1 MLKDHLIIVKKPDLE
16 KGILYIRG
24 QYYLKSTKVC
34 DISDDELIVAGLEE
48 DAVHEINQQLTEDI
62 FEDYDFTNED
72 IAYIFSLDHKQLERA
87 RNVANLTKFI
97 PYDTLVHI
105 LCVYSHLAALSM
117 FGENDD

>member
-48 DAVHEINQQLTEDI
+48 DVTHEIDQQLTEDV
-62 FEDYDFTNED
+62 FGYSDLTNED

-105 LCVYSHLAALSM
+105 LCAYSHLAALSM